1 MSSSDVSL
9 VKALFKNMRLTL
21 FISDLKNKNKK
32 KKKKKKSIPKTN
44 KILVGG
50 DILWF
55 VREISEF
62 SVFFTQECGVLRLT
76 ASMDQNYQLH
86 VRLTCVCLLPD
97 VLW

>member
-9 VKALFKNMRLTL
+9 VKALFKNLRLTL
-21 FISDLKNKNKK
+21 FISDLKK